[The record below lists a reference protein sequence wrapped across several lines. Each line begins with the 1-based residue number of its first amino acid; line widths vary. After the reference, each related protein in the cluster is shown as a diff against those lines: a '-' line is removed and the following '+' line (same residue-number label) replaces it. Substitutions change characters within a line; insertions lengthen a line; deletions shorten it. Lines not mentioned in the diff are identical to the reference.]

1 MKELDQFKQRL
12 HVEPDSII
20 RHFAKRWERAHET
33 DKARIAVMGEFSS
46 GKTSFLEYLFGMT
59 TLGTRLTEATALPVL
74 YTYGESAMYGKWH
87 DKPMSIRLST
97 DNLSAQTMNVDLPY
111 EYLEVSLPVEFLKQV
126 EFWDTPGSNG
136 TINFELPDGSM
147 DALFWCLPY
156 NEPLSKTQRERLS
169 HFRIAPIFL
178 VLTKS
183 DLMDETEEEERE
195 SEKQDRLE
203 EVFALDA
210 AYTSRDEITLHELTS
225 TKLFEWTNRQEVTE
239 RKKQRQ
245 IEERNRAD
253 EMLLYAIESLSKKKK
268 DYVPLYEQASL
279 LLRK

>member
-1 MKELDQFKQRL
+1 
-12 HVEPDSII
+12 
-20 RHFAKRWERAHET
+20 
-33 DKARIAVMGEFSS
+33 
-46 GKTSFLEYLFGMT
+46 
-59 TLGTRLTEATALPVL
+59 
-74 YTYGESAMYGKWH
+74 
-87 DKPMSIRLST
+87 
-97 DNLSAQTMNVDLPY
+97 
-111 EYLEVSLPVEFLKQV
+111 
-126 EFWDTPGSNG
+126 
-136 TINFELPDGSM
+136 
-147 DALFWCLPY
+147 
-156 NEPLSKTQRERLS
+156 
-169 HFRIAPIFL
+169 
-178 VLTKS
+178 
-183 DLMDETEEEERE
+183 
-195 SEKQDRLE
+195 RLE